1 MFYFISFYIFY
12 VNFIDL
18 FSNFMNT
25 YEGERIV
32 PIFIV
37 NKKSYKRV
45 CALISFSQKSCQEK
59 LNRQS
64 LVSSFYTV
72 FSRYIEFGNCMS
84 ILKAFKNIAEETY
97 NDSLYCH
104 ATDFTE
110 TS

>member
-1 MFYFISFYIFY
+1 MF
-12 VNFIDL
+12 L
-18 FSNFMNT
+18 
-25 YEGERIV
+25 
-32 PIFIV
+32 
-37 NKKSYKRV
+37 
-45 CALISFSQKSCQEK
+45 
-59 LNRQS
+59 QS

-104 ATDFTE
+104 ATEFTE